1 MKNLIL
7 TLLFLLAISCGR
19 SSDDNN
25 AQNTLLPAT
34 QNGANKA
41 GCYINGVLHLPKN
54 PSQPIG
60 GPPIYGLEMYSA
72 NNGYYFRIDNFD
84 TNIKL
89 FIYLPNVSAGVG
101 NYTINQSN
109 GIGTPAGNSD
119 QNQMYLEYQ
128 GKEFLSSPNCG
139 TFNFTKISPPI
150 YSGTFSATLYNK
162 ANPSETVQIT
172 LGMIDINAQTLNN

>member
-1 MKNLIL
+1 MKHLIL
-7 TLLFLLAISCGR
+7 TLCFLFAISCGR
-19 SSDDNN
+19 NSDDNN
-25 AQNTLLPAT
+25 TQNTLPPAT
-34 QNGANKA
+34 QTGTNKA
-41 GCYINGVLHLPKN
+41 GCYINGALHLPKN
-54 PSQPIG
+54 PSQPLG
-60 GPPIYGLEMYSA
+60 GSPIYGLVIFASS
-72 NNGYYFRIDNFD
+72 NGHYFRINNYE

-89 FIYLPNVSAGVG
+89 FIYLPDTTSGTG

-139 TFNFTKISPPI
+139 TFNFTKIAPPI

-172 LGMIDINAQTLNN
+172 AGMIDINVQTLNN